1 MNVKSPISNLR
12 DVLAQVKDVGVTYRS
27 QFHNN
32 EAATRLA
39 LIDPILAALGW
50 NMANPL
56 MVVVEYAI
64 QPVKADYV
72 LYDTGRIPKI
82 VVEAKSFPSNLA
94 AARPQ
99 LFATAAGVQANQEK
113 CGFLTDGLKWEHFTD
128 QTALNN
134 HSRIWADDL
143 ETGDLQRIA
152 VHLIRHLD
160 AAQFWPEEKDTT
172 APEILRLQKDYSA
185 LEKRVLSLES
195 SGSQL
200 PPSPLPAQDW
210 VDLDKFPDVTNTLP
224 SQMRLPDGNTVSV
237 RSWSQALVAA
247 CEYVLNSD
255 PQLPIPFPDS
265 AKGTINLLSAVKR
278 PTGQS
283 RQIQTKSGSTI
294 FVYINFSANGCVAN
308 INHIFNHIASKQSVK
323 PAVVY
328 ASV

>member
-1 MNVKSPISNLR
+1 MNIKSPISNLR
-12 DVLAQVKDVGVTYRS
+12 DVLAQVKDVGVTYRN
-27 QFHNN
+27 QFLSN

-39 LIDPILAALGW
+39 LIDPVLTALGW

-56 MVVVEYAI
+56 MVVVENTV
-64 QPVKADYV
+64 QLVRADYV

-82 VVEAKSFPSNLA
+82 IVEAKHPGSQFA
-94 AARPQ
+94 AARSQ

-128 QTALNN
+128 QTALTNR
-134 HSRIWADDL
+134 SRIWADDL
-143 ETGDLQRIA
+143 ETGDLQKIA

-172 APEILRLQKDYSA
+172 APEILRLQQDYSA
-185 LEKRVLSLES
+185 LEKRILALE
-195 SGSQL
+195 GGT
-200 PPSPLPAQDW
+200 PSPPPPAQNW
-210 VDLDKFPDVTNTLP
+210 VDFDKLPGLPGVTNTLP
-224 SQMRLPDGNTVSV
+224 SQMRLPDGNIVNV
-237 RSWSQALVAA
+237 RSWSHALVAA

-255 PQLPIPFPDS
+255 PRLPIPFPDS
-265 AKGTINLLSAVKR
+265 AKGTINLLSAVRR

-283 RQIQTKSGSTI
+283 KQIQTKSGSAI

-308 INHIFNHIASKQSVK
+308 INHIFNHISSKHLMK

>member
-12 DVLAQVKDVGVTYRS
+12 DVLAQVRDIGVTYRS

-56 MVVVEYAI
+56 MVVVEY
-64 QPVKADYV
+64 PVLSVRADYV
-72 LYDTGRIPKI
+72 LYDTRRIPRI
-82 VVEAKSFPSNLA
+82 VVEAKSFPSTLVTA
-94 AARPQ
+94 QPQ
-99 LFATAAGVQANQEK
+99 LFTTAAGVQVNQEK
-113 CGFLTDGLKWEHFTD
+113 CGFITDGLKWEHFTD
-128 QTALNN
+128 QTALTKQ
-134 HSRIWADDL
+134 SRIWADNL
-143 ETGDLQRIA
+143 ETGDLQKIA

-172 APEILRLQKDYSA
+172 APEILRLQQDYSA
-185 LEKRVLSLES
+185 LEKRVLSLEG

-200 PPSPLPAQDW
+200 PPLVQNW
-210 VDLDKFPDVTNTLP
+210 VDLDKLPDVTNTLP
-224 SQMRLPDGNTVSV
+224 SQMRLPDGNAVTV
-237 RSWSQALVAA
+237 RSWSHALVRA
-247 CEYVLNSD
+247 CEYVLNAD

-265 AKGTINLLSAVKR
+265 AKGTINLLSAVKKL
-278 PTGQS
+278 TGKSQ
-283 RQIQTKSGSTI
+283 QIPTKSGNPI
-294 FVYINFSANGCVAN
+294 FVYTNFSANGCVAN
-308 INHIFNHIASKQSVK
+308 INHIFSHVASKQSVK